1 MLTSWIKTRYTV
13 YSKKLIED
21 QKMIVFQDGYVI
33 NTSLREVTLLE
44 GKEVYEGDIT
54 PLLEGTKTLRKLL
67 QSRELKPKK

>member
-1 MLTSWIKTRYTV
+1 
-13 YSKKLIED
+13 
-21 QKMIVFQDGYVI
+21 MIVFQDGYVI